1 MRATDHLDGLH
12 VVFGD
17 MIYGDKVLRAIEVA
31 GSKCGKTTSEI
42 TIHSCGQIYDYEK

>member
-1 MRATDHLDGLH
+1 MRPTDHLNGLH

-17 MIYGDKVLRAIEVA
+17 LIHGEKVLRAIEVA

-42 TIHSCGQIYDYEK
+42 VIHSCG